1 MANSVVTLI
10 ENFFPK
16 TIDKLKKEKSETD
29 GPKPILL
36 EDVDLEVLFAMLFGS
51 ENFKSH
57 RHSQNQGGALE
68 KPPIEFGC
76 NQAIIVRDQESK
88 NKLPPMLK
96 HALCLTVYEAK
107 GLEFDDV
114 ILYNFFSESPVSETE
129 WGLLRYLEIE
139 SKEVDKDTF
148 ERFYF
153 SNFFFWF
160 HLINPLFSL

>member
-1 MANSVVTLI
+1 MET
-10 ENFFPK
+10 FFPK
-16 TIDKLKKEKSETD
+16 TIDRLKKEKSEVD

-36 EDVDLEVLFAMLFGS
+36 EDDNLEILFGVLFGA

-88 NKLPPMLK
+88 KKLPPLLK

-107 GLEFDDV
+107 V
-114 ILYNFFSESPVSETE
+114 IITE
-129 WGLLRYLEIE
+129 GECL
-139 SKEVDKDTF
+139 V
-148 ERFYF
+148 
-153 SNFFFWF
+153 
-160 HLINPLFSL
+160 LIRI